1 MFIIT
6 VESSVLPEYQY
17 IREDRWETPVRSP
30 DENTAKTFEDQES
43 AKAYIERF
51 QLGST
56 SHVHCIVQVSDS
68 KVVAKTKYVNN
79 GKGKFIVA
87 LQNVK

>member
-17 IREDRWETPVRSP
+17 IREDRWATPVRSP
-30 DENTAKTFEDQES
+30 DVSTAKTFEDQES
-43 AKAYIERF
+43 AKSYIDRF

-56 SHVHCIVQVSDS
+56 SHVHCIVQVSES
-68 KVVAKTKYVNN
+68 KVVAKTEYVNN
-79 GKGKFIVA
+79 GKGKFVVA
-87 LQNVK
+87 IRKVK